1 MPNTLANQSLAGI
14 FKSYPAI
21 HGDRQMI
28 SPRLVLAVRV
38 GRCELEDGRTITFDC
53 ANQPEAIKFLMV
65 CFPGAVF
72 ELIGTDKIKIWGM
85 RK

>member
-1 MPNTLANQSLAGI
+1 
-14 FKSYPAI
+14 
-21 HGDRQMI
+21 MI

-38 GRCELEDGRTITFDC
+38 GRCELEDGRQITFDC
-53 ANQPEAIKFLMV
+53 ADQGNAVKFLHV
-65 CFPGAVF
+65 CFPGAMF

>member
-1 MPNTLANQSLAGI
+1 
-14 FKSYPAI
+14 
-21 HGDRQMI
+21 MI

-38 GRCELEDGRTITFDC
+38 GRCELEAGRQITFDC
-53 ANQPEAIKFLMV
+53 ANQGNAVKFLSV

-72 ELIGTDKIKIWGM
+72 ELIGESKIRIWG